1 MLKYKDVLVTFSE
14 IPGEVSLCINLTG
27 CQIHCE
33 GCHSPHL
40 WEDIG
45 TPLTKE
51 ELEALI
57 KKNEGI
63 TAVCLMGGDN
73 NVVELWA
80 VAKYLRE
87 NTSLKI
93 GWYSGKKLLKD
104 TPLEYFDYI
113 KTGPYKKDLG
123 GLNSVTT
130 NQRFY
135 EVKVKCSPIDKK
147 VLYRYLEDV
156 TYKFQKP

>member
-1 MLKYKDVLVTFSE
+1 MLKYSEAQVTCLE
-14 IPGEVSLCINLTG
+14 IPEQVSLCINITG
-27 CQIHCE
+27 CPVHCE

-40 WEDIG
+40 WEDVG

-51 ELEALI
+51 ELNNLI
-57 KKNEGI
+57 EKNKGI
-63 TAVCLMGGDN
+63 TAICLMGGDS
-73 NVVELWA
+73 NVTELWA

-113 KTGPYKKDLG
+113 KTGPYNKDLG

-135 EVKVKCSPIDKK
+135 EVHTKYLIDSET